1 MRQSSKQQ
9 QPLRQA
15 WTFLRDCLARRY
27 AWMSVTEWELRHRS
41 DSQAL
46 EPAGRP
52 QQQGHYDQ
60 VPALFVCPGRSLLGG
75 RQESA
80 GVLGS
85 AGGDGDVKVN
95 VRGGECEGLR

>member
-15 WTFLRDCLARRY
+15 WTFLGDCLARRY

-95 VRGGECEGLR
+95 VRGGGV